1 MDPDWASFLR
11 SAETLAP
18 SAGGRKAWTRGRRT
32 YVVWALRLQSP
43 EIEAR
48 VASVRER
55 LAFAG
60 LDEKPELHVT
70 VWVAGF
76 PRFGGP
82 RPAPSRPA
90 LPAGDDLVDDFVDD
104 DVDPRVLHAQRSVQ
118 RLHRRVP
125 LLVGGASSFLS
136 CATLAVH
143 DVSSAL
149 ARLRADLDAAA
160 APLGARELR
169 FAPYTP
175 HVTCGVYTR
184 AIPTHRIADAL
195 APMRELSPLRV
206 SGTLA
211 CLAFDARV
219 PGAPLRPWRSQ

>member
-1 MDPDWASFLR
+1 MLAAEASTTDPAWASFVR

-18 SAGGRKAWTRGRRT
+18 SPGGREAWTRGRRT

-43 EIEAR
+43 EVEAR

-76 PRFGGP
+76 PRSGGP
-82 RPAPSRPA
+82 RPS
-90 LPAGDDLVDDFVDD
+90 DDLVDDFVDD

-143 DVSSAL
+143 DVSGAL

-169 FAPYTP
+169 FATYTP
-175 HVTCGVYTR
+175 HVTCGGYTR
-184 AIPTHRIADAL
+184 TSPTHRIADAL
-195 APMRELSPLRV
+195 APMRELSPLGV

-219 PGAPLRPWRSQ
+219 PGAPLRPWRSR